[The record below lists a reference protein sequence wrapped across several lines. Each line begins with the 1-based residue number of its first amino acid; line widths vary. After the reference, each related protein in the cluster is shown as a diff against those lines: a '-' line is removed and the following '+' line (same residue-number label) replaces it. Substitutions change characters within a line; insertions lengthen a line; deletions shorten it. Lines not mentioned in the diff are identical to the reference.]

1 MEGDKVSPPVPEFG
15 RRDLMKMGASAAMT
29 ALVSQTATAEDP
41 PSRSVA
47 VMTQSGWKNDSGRSS
62 GNGPMDAT
70 SRQLVKFVS
79 SFSEAKMSDRLVD
92 ALGYRMVDAIGC
104 IIAGFESE
112 PARVCARIARMNQSP
127 LKSTVLGY
135 GVTTTPEAAAF
146 ANSCMVR
153 HTDFNDGAL
162 GGHNSVMI
170 PGVLAVGEALHSTGL
185 QVLGAVALAYEFE
198 GALAVAGQKLE
209 GPGGIHGWDA
219 PYEGL
224 ATALAVGKL
233 MGLNEDQLG
242 NALSI
247 AVVNVPMNVPH
258 TGALSMWKG
267 CHSAISVRTG
277 VFAALLAREGMTGP
291 SWPFEGR
298 NGMWDNVTGPFELRL
313 PASPDGQMVIEKVD
327 TGTSATGF
335 KRYPAEGNSQAV
347 LEIIPEIRE
356 WTKAEDIASIRV
368 DMPALEEIADPPKWD
383 PRNRETADHSMAFLM
398 AVALTDGEVYLS
410 SFTPK
415 RYVEDGAIRQLMQK
429 VTCWQNL
436 DYKGH
441 RMRITVRTKTGG
453 ELVKDVFKEKPML
466 HEEINAKF
474 NRVCDYM
481 SVKAEQR
488 DRARATWSNLRAVRD
503 IAEPMRDLANFG
515 RPLPL

>member
-1 MEGDKVSPPVPEFG
+1 
-15 RRDLMKMGASAAMT
+15 
-29 ALVSQTATAEDP
+29 
-41 PSRSVA
+41 
-47 VMTQSGWKNDSGRSS
+47 
-62 GNGPMDAT
+62 
-70 SRQLVKFVS
+70 
-79 SFSEAKMSDRLVD
+79 MSDHLID

-104 IIAGFESE
+104 IVAGFESE
-112 PARVCARIARMNQSP
+112 PARVSARIGRMNQSS

-135 GVTTTPEAAAF
+135 GITTNPESAAF
-146 ANSCMVR
+146 ANSSMVR

-170 PGVLAVGEALHSTGL
+170 PGVLAIGEAFHSTGL
-185 QVLGAVALAYEFE
+185 QVLGAVALAYEFA
-198 GALAVAGQKLE
+198 GACASAGQKLE
-209 GPGGIHGWDA
+209 GPGGTHGWDA

-224 ATALAVGKL
+224 ATALACGKL

-258 TGALSMWKG
+258 TGALSHWKG

-277 VFAALLAREGMTGP
+277 VYASLLAREGMTGP

-298 NGMWDNVTGPFELRL
+298 NGMWDNVTGPFELRI
-313 PASPDGQMVIEKVD
+313 PVFPDGQMVIAKVD
-327 TGTSATGF
+327 TGTESTGY

-347 LEIIPEIRE
+347 LEVIPEIRE
-356 WTKAEDIASIRV
+356 WTKAQDIASIRV

-398 AVALTDGEVYLS
+398 SVALIDGEVYLS

-415 RYVEDGAIRQLMQK
+415 RYIEDTAVRQLMEK

-441 RMRITVRTKTGG
+441 RMRITVQKKSG
-453 ELVKDVFKEKPML
+453 EKLVKDVFKEKPMS
-466 HEEINAKF
+466 HQEIYAKF

-481 SVKAEQR
+481 SVKTEQR
-488 DRARATWSNLRAVRD
+488 DRALKTWSNLRAVKD
-503 IAEPMRDLANFG
+503 IAEPMRDFANFG
-515 RPLPL
+515 KPVPL